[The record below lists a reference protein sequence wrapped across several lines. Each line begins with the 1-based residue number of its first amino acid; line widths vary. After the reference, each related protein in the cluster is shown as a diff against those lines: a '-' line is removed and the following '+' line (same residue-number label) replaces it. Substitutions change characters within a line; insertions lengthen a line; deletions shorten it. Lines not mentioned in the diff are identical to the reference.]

1 MFFVLPE
8 KNTYAQPCDLS
19 TPTYNLNLTGVS
31 DSIWESPNEARD
43 GFCCSASGSDRCIEF
58 IVTLDPGAL
67 GIQFNI
73 AAGAVPPGALF
84 YEIECANP
92 TQVGDTLCLDGVG
105 PHRITFCKPGNN
117 KNIYEIVS
125 VEAPGVSPAITVSDG
140 CSGLIHVNGYDETTV
155 NWAPVPF
162 NAEYVNYMSCTS
174 GCDTVLIAVT
184 QPGYP
189 SFIDFEVSGYPPFNL
204 CDTAIVRDTVRVYFV
219 TDKFVEILPANP
231 VVCFGGTNTT
241 ITANPSGG
249 APPYSYLWNTG
260 ETAQSIDVGV
270 GTYWVEVF
278 DTTNCPTVLDTVI
291 VTAHL
296 SPISVNAGLD
306 VSSCTNLPTAAIAGT
321 VNIADGGIWTGGAGS
336 YSPSN
341 TALSTNYTPTPAE
354 IIAGS
359 VTLTL
364 TTTGN
369 DGCPAESDLMTI
381 TIEPAPIIDAGVNQ
395 VVCGDISSVSLSG
408 TFSNAG
414 GVIWSSSGTG
424 TFGNLNNP
432 VTTYSP
438 STADT
443 AAGGITLTLT
453 TTLTGACA
461 SVSDIVN
468 ITFTPIPVVNANID
482 QTVCSDVSSVS
493 LGGTVTVANGGNWT
507 TNGTGSFSPNAT
519 TLTASYIP
527 SALDAITG
535 NVTLTLTSTGNGTC
549 NAYNDQMI
557 ITFYAAPTVAVGADQ
572 TVCADIGTVT
582 LSPTTAN
589 AVSYLWSSS
598 GSGTFSPNNITETAD
613 YIPSNADTAN
623 GNITLTLT
631 VISAGCSNYSDD
643 LNLTITTAP
652 TVTAGTDITTCKD
665 ISAVTL
671 SGAVSVATGGTWTS
685 SGTGTFSPSANSLG
699 GNYIPSAADT
709 AAGSVTLTLTTTG
722 NGSCN
727 AYTDNVFITFTD
739 IPTVNAGIDQ
749 TICADIANVP
759 LGGAITIATGGTWA
773 TSGTGTFTPG
783 NTSLGGAYIPSNSDT
798 TAGTVTL
805 TLTTAG
811 NGFCNAYNDQMI
823 ITISPSPIVSA
834 GTDQTLCSDV
844 GTVGLNG
851 TVINAAGGS
860 WTTSGNGTFSPNNNT
875 LNASYLPTSS
885 DTLNGSVTLTL
896 TTTGNGTCNAYADD
910 MLITFTTAPTVNA
923 GTDINTCKDIASIA
937 LNGSVT
943 IATGGAWT
951 TSGSGTFNP
960 NANTL
965 TASYI
970 PSAADTAAGT
980 ITLTLTTNGNGLC
993 NVYSDN
999 VVITLTNIPTVDA
1012 GIDQTICADA
1022 TGAFLAGS
1030 VTIATGGTWAT
1041 SGTGTFSPSNT
1052 ALGATYIPSDAD
1064 TTAGT
1069 VTLTLTTTGNGLCQA
1084 YSDQMTVTISPAPIA
1099 NANVDQTVCG
1109 DIAAVPLN
1117 GSVITATVGS
1127 WTTSGT
1133 GTFSPDNLTLNASYV
1148 PTTADTIAGSVTLTL
1163 TTTGNGTC
1171 NAYTDDM
1178 LITFTTAPTVNAGT
1192 DITTCKDITSIALNG
1207 YVTIATGGTW
1217 TTSGSGTFNPNA
1229 TTLTASYI
1237 PSAADTA
1244 TGGVTLTLTTTGNG
1258 LCNAYSDNVV
1268 ITLTDIPVS
1277 LASSDQTVCADI
1289 SGVSLNGGVLNAIG
1303 GIWSTNGT
1311 GIFTPSDSDLNATYV
1326 PSAGDTV
1333 VGNVTLALT
1342 TTGNGLCNAYNDLM
1356 NITIIPAPIAYA
1368 GNDTS
1373 VCSTNPVVPLG
1384 GSVITATGGIW
1395 TTNGSGTFTPN
1406 DTDLNAIYETSL
1418 SDQTIGTVQ
1427 IYLTTTGNGLCNA
1440 VTDTINLTITPT
1452 SITVFVGND
1461 TLVCGDDSLVLNASI
1476 TTATGGIWST
1486 LGDGLFSDTT
1496 DLNASY
1502 FFGPNDTVANTVDL
1516 YLTTTGNGGCS
1527 AQVDSFKVDIQDPLE
1542 LAVMSSDTAC
1552 RHGGAI
1558 NIASTSNTGQ
1568 GYWITN
1574 GDGSFLPDSTVLNS
1588 QYLPGSI
1595 DTASNSVILTF
1606 ITENNGICVAINDSL
1621 VIELIDAPTVNFGFA
1636 DVCLNE
1642 TAFFTDSSFAIGGLT
1657 NWDWDF
1663 NDTILSSMQDTSV
1676 IFTSYGTQTATL
1688 VVTSGYG
1695 CIDSLTLDIIVSPLP
1710 TAILTSNAD
1719 CYEDSV
1725 EMFDAST
1732 VPAGSII
1739 GWEWEVENGFTE
1751 TTQDI
1756 SVIFDSAGIYATT
1769 LIISTDMGCT
1779 DTITDSLQVQPSP
1792 IGSFVSDSVCLN
1804 EFSTMV
1810 DVSNVEFGTIVTW
1823 DWIVDGVS
1831 IDTLSNTS
1839 FVFNS
1844 DSLQP
1849 ITLVV
1854 TSSYGCIDTVT
1865 QEVLIYPLP
1874 NNIYSYE
1881 GFCEEDDVLFT
1892 DESTISSGQI
1902 VAWNWNYGNGDS
1914 SNVQNPSYGFG
1925 EWGDY
1930 NVTLITT
1937 SDYGCSDT
1945 IEQNITISP
1954 NPSAEFSMSSNI
1966 TQVLDPIYF
1975 TDESIDASQWGWD
1988 FGDSIGTS
1996 TDQNPD
2002 YAWNNFSTYTVF
2014 LTITNDFGCTDT
2026 VSHVVTVKQPPQLP
2040 LAFSPNGDGLNDVF
2054 YVLGG
2059 TFTDFRFEIYNNW
2072 GKMIFETN
2080 DALVGWDGK
2089 HMDIEQPLG
2098 VYVWIYHVVTEDG
2111 EEYTGHGDVTIIR

>member
-1 MFFVLPE
+1 
-8 KNTYAQPCDLS
+8 
-19 TPTYNLNLTGVS
+19 
-31 DSIWESPNEARD
+31 
-43 GFCCSASGSDRCIEF
+43 
-58 IVTLDPGAL
+58 
-67 GIQFNI
+67 
-73 AAGAVPPGALF
+73 
-84 YEIECANP
+84 
-92 TQVGDTLCLDGVG
+92 
-105 PHRITFCKPGNN
+105 
-117 KNIYEIVS
+117 
-125 VEAPGVSPAITVSDG
+125 
-140 CSGLIHVNGYDETTV
+140 
-155 NWAPVPF
+155 
-162 NAEYVNYMSCTS
+162 
-174 GCDTVLIAVT
+174 
-184 QPGYP
+184 
-189 SFIDFEVSGYPPFNL
+189 
-204 CDTAIVRDTVRVYFV
+204 
-219 TDKFVEILPANP
+219 
-231 VVCFGGTNTT
+231 
-241 ITANPSGG
+241 
-249 APPYSYLWNTG
+249 
-260 ETAQSIDVGV
+260 
-270 GTYWVEVF
+270 
-278 DTTNCPTVLDTVI
+278 
-291 VTAHL
+291 
-296 SPISVNAGLD
+296 
-306 VSSCTNLPTAAIAGT
+306 
-321 VNIADGGIWTGGAGS
+321 
-336 YSPSN
+336 
-341 TALSTNYTPTPAE
+341 
-354 IIAGS
+354 
-359 VTLTL
+359 
-364 TTTGN
+364 
-369 DGCPAESDLMTI
+369 
-381 TIEPAPIIDAGVNQ
+381 
-395 VVCGDISSVSLSG
+395 
-408 TFSNAG
+408 
-414 GVIWSSSGTG
+414 
-424 TFGNLNNP
+424 
-432 VTTYSP
+432 
-438 STADT
+438 
-443 AAGGITLTLT
+443 
-453 TTLTGACA
+453 
-461 SVSDIVN
+461 
-468 ITFTPIPVVNANID
+468 
-482 QTVCSDVSSVS
+482 
-493 LGGTVTVANGGNWT
+493 
-507 TNGTGSFSPNAT
+507 
-519 TLTASYIP
+519 
-527 SALDAITG
+527 
-535 NVTLTLTSTGNGTC
+535 
-549 NAYNDQMI
+549 
-557 ITFYAAPTVAVGADQ
+557 
-572 TVCADIGTVT
+572 
-582 LSPTTAN
+582 
-589 AVSYLWSSS
+589 
-598 GSGTFSPNNITETAD
+598 
-613 YIPSNADTAN
+613 
-623 GNITLTLT
+623 
-631 VISAGCSNYSDD
+631 
-643 LNLTITTAP
+643 
-652 TVTAGTDITTCKD
+652 
-665 ISAVTL
+665 
-671 SGAVSVATGGTWTS
+671 
-685 SGTGTFSPSANSLG
+685 
-699 GNYIPSAADT
+699 
-709 AAGSVTLTLTTTG
+709 
-722 NGSCN
+722 
-727 AYTDNVFITFTD
+727 
-739 IPTVNAGIDQ
+739 
-749 TICADIANVP
+749 
-759 LGGAITIATGGTWA
+759 
-773 TSGTGTFTPG
+773 
-783 NTSLGGAYIPSNSDT
+783 
-798 TAGTVTL
+798 
-805 TLTTAG
+805 
-811 NGFCNAYNDQMI
+811 
-823 ITISPSPIVSA
+823 
-834 GTDQTLCSDV
+834 
-844 GTVGLNG
+844 
-851 TVINAAGGS
+851 
-860 WTTSGNGTFSPNNNT
+860 
-875 LNASYLPTSS
+875 
-885 DTLNGSVTLTL
+885 
-896 TTTGNGTCNAYADD
+896 
-910 MLITFTTAPTVNA
+910 
-923 GTDINTCKDIASIA
+923 
-937 LNGSVT
+937 
-943 IATGGAWT
+943 
-951 TSGSGTFNP
+951 
-960 NANTL
+960 
-965 TASYI
+965 
-970 PSAADTAAGT
+970 
-980 ITLTLTTNGNGLC
+980 
-993 NVYSDN
+993 
-999 VVITLTNIPTVDA
+999 
-1012 GIDQTICADA
+1012 
-1022 TGAFLAGS
+1022 
-1030 VTIATGGTWAT
+1030 
-1041 SGTGTFSPSNT
+1041 
-1052 ALGATYIPSDAD
+1052 
-1064 TTAGT
+1064 
-1069 VTLTLTTTGNGLCQA
+1069 
-1084 YSDQMTVTISPAPIA
+1084 
-1099 NANVDQTVCG
+1099 
-1109 DIAAVPLN
+1109 
-1117 GSVITATVGS
+1117 
-1127 WTTSGT
+1127 
-1133 GTFSPDNLTLNASYV
+1133 
-1148 PTTADTIAGSVTLTL
+1148 
-1163 TTTGNGTC
+1163 
-1171 NAYTDDM
+1171 M

-1207 YVTIATGGTW
+1207 SVTIATGGAW

-1502 FFGPNDTVANTVDL
+1502 FFGPNDTVANTVNL
-1516 YLTTTGNGGCS
+1516 YLTTTGNGGCLS
-1527 AQVDSFKVDIQDPLE
+1527 KIDSFQVDIQDPLQLSVLSADTVCRNGGE
-1542 LAVMSSDTAC
+1542 FNTSST
-1552 RHGGAI
+1552 
-1558 NIASTSNTGQ
+1558 TSTGQ
-1568 GYWITN
+1568 GYWVSN
-1574 GDGSFLPDSTVLNS
+1574 GDGSFLPDSSLLIA
-1588 QYLPGSI
+1588 QYLPGTL
-1595 DTASNSVILTF
+1595 DTASNSVTLTF
-1606 ITENNGICVAINDSL
+1606 ITENNGVCAAINDSL

-2054 YVLGG
+2054 HVLGG